1 LPEGLFALE
10 RGGRITPAVNMQS
23 RQPAWRNG
31 ALGFLVIGWLIVMS
45 PGAAEAGPGPSEVV
59 RNLYAQL
66 LDTMQRA
73 AGLGARGRYQKL
85 EPVMLATFD
94 VPFMARLSVGPS
106 WSRLTP
112 EQKRQAAAA
121 YGRYVAALYATRF
134 DSYSGERFE
143 VLSEQKIKHGTLVRT
158 QIIKSNGEPVSVNYI
173 LHDNDHAWQIRDAY
187 LSGSISELA
196 TRRSEFA
203 NILRVGGIEGLIT
216 SLNKKADDLQG

>member
-1 LPEGLFALE
+1 
-10 RGGRITPAVNMQS
+10 
-23 RQPAWRNG
+23 
-31 ALGFLVIGWLIVMS
+31 
-45 PGAAEAGPGPSEVV
+45 V

-73 AGLGARGRYQKL
+73 ASLGARGRYQKL
-85 EPVMLATFD
+85 EPVMLTTFD
-94 VPFMARLSVGPS
+94 MPFMARLSVGPS

-112 EQKRQAAAA
+112 EQKQRAAAA

-143 VLSEQKIKHGTLVRT
+143 VLGEQKIKHGTLVRT
-158 QIIKSNGEPVSVNYI
+158 QIIKSNGEPVSVNYV
-173 LHDNDHAWQIRDAY
+173 LHDNDHAWQIRDAF

-203 NILRVGGIEGLIT
+203 GILRVSGIDGLIT

>member
-1 LPEGLFALE
+1 MPVRRSL
-10 RGGRITPAVNMQS
+10 
-23 RQPAWRNG
+23 WRKRYYP
-31 ALGFLVIGWLIVMS
+31 LLLLGWLILS
-45 PGAAEAGPGPSEVV
+45 FPGAAVAAPGGPSDVV

-73 AGLGARGRYQKL
+73 GSLGARGRYQKL
-85 EPVMLATFD
+85 EPIIRTAFD
-94 VPFMARLSVGPS
+94 VPFMSRLSVGPS

-112 EQKRQAAAA
+112 EQKQRAATA

-143 VLSEQKIKHGTLVRT
+143 VLNEQKIKHGTLVRT
-158 QIIKSNGEPVSVNYI
+158 QIVKSNGEPVSVNYI

-203 NILRVGGIEGLIT
+203 NILRVSGIDGLIT

>member
-1 LPEGLFALE
+1 MKSWYRWWRGRRLGLLFVA
-10 RGGRITPAVNMQS
+10 G
-23 RQPAWRNG
+23 
-31 ALGFLVIGWLIVMS
+31 LILLAPGVA
-45 PGAAEAGPGPSEVV
+45 GAAPGPSEVV
-59 RNLYAQL
+59 RNLYSQL
-66 LDTMQRA
+66 LDAMQQA
-73 AGLGARGRYQKL
+73 ATLGARGRYQKL

-121 YGRYVAALYATRF
+121 YGRYIAALYATRF

-143 VLSEQKIKHGTLVRT
+143 VLGEQKIKHGTLVKT

-173 LHDNDHAWQIRDAY
+173 MHDNDHAWQIRDAY

-203 NILRVGGIEGLIT
+203 NILRVSGIDGLIT
-216 SLNKKADDLQG
+216 SLNKKADDLRG